1 MKKTFVFVVLFA
13 LPLVAYLF
21 FATGVQN
28 FGRLPILDEEL
39 RAMPTQQ
46 GDTLFDGRIS
56 IVGFLGSKPERRKGQ
71 LFNLNMKI
79 YRPFRDFND
88 FQIVMIGTPGTVS
101 SWNRVSEELGKVN
114 DISGWKFTE
123 MTEDQI
129 RSFFGELG
137 PDYQLEGDLGS
148 PFVFIVD
155 KDQKQR
161 GRINDEDEGV
171 KSGYDITSV
180 AEINNKMEDDVK
192 IILAEYRLAL
202 KKNYADRS
210 R

>member
-28 FGRLPILDEEL
+28 FGRLPVLDESL
-39 RAMPTQQ
+39 RSMPQPQ
-46 GDTLFDGRIS
+46 GDTLFTGKIS

-79 YRPFRDFND
+79 YRQFKDFND
-88 FQIVMIGTPGTVS
+88 FQIVMIGTEGSTS
-101 SWNRVSEELGKVN
+101 SWNRVSEELGRVN
-114 DISGWKFTE
+114 EVEGWKFTE
-123 MTEDQI
+123 MSEDQI
-129 RSFFGELG
+129 RALFGELG
-137 PDYQLEGDLGS
+137 PDYELEGDLGS
-148 PFVFIVD
+148 PYVFIVD
-155 KDQKQR
+155 KESKQR
-161 GRINDEDEGV
+161 GRNDDEDEGV